1 MDGDM
6 IVPTS
11 TGTTVFNK
19 EAVALIKSQI
29 APDLNDMELQLFL
42 WNAQRMGLD
51 PLARQMYAVKRAG
64 RMTLQIGIDGF
75 RVVANRNGL
84 AGIEEAV
91 HDDEN
96 APFPK
101 WSKVTVY
108 RFINGERVPFT
119 ATARWSEYAVTN
131 NAMWKKMPYLMLDKC
146 AEALALRKGFPNE
159 LSGVY
164 TTDEMMQA
172 GDKGLEPEKTPEQF
186 DEEMYAYKF
195 KFANGSEVSVSDLIT
210 RPNANEMFTKMLPYA
225 KDELQKKYLERAL
238 QIVNDKPK
246 DVTDDDADLYRG
258 TPMEASGNG

>member
-1 MDGDM
+1 MNGELT
-6 IVPTS
+6 IPNGTS
-11 TGTTVFNK
+11 ATVFNK

-64 RMTLQIGIDGF
+64 RMTLQVGIDGF

-84 AGIEEAV
+84 AGIDEAV
-91 HDDEN
+91 HDTED
-96 APFPK
+96 APYPK
-101 WSKVTVY
+101 WSKVTVH

-172 GDKGLEPEKTPEQF
+172 GDKGTEPEKTPEQF
-186 DEEMYAYKF
+186 DEDMYAYKF
-195 KFANGSEVSVSDLIT
+195 RFKTGDVSIADIIT
-210 RPNANEMFTKMLPYA
+210 RPDAADVLTKIAAYT
-225 KDELQKKYLERAL
+225 KDDMQMRYVKRAL
-238 QIVNDKPK
+238 QIVNDVPK
-246 DVTDDDADLYRG
+246 DVTDEDMFEG
-258 TPMEASGNG
+258 TPMEVK